1 MRDKLEKWCVYQN
14 RLGFWEMTL
23 SNENEGV
30 PDGRPVKFFSTQQ
43 ESFKFLQYMVAS
55 PSMLK
60 PRHYRM
66 EPKLLSVPLVG
77 SKII

>member
-23 SNENEGV
+23 SDENKGV

-43 ESFKFLQYMVAS
+43 ESFKFLQYMNKAL
-55 PSMLK
+55 P
-60 PRHYRM
+60 
-66 EPKLLSVPLVG
+66 PKTRD
-77 SKII
+77 K